1 MNMKFKK
8 FALVLAIVL
17 MASTFTPAFAS
28 PFADVPADH
37 WAYDAIVQ
45 LAAAG
50 LIEGYPDGTYGG
62 SRMMTRYEAAMVF
75 ARALQRLEGQIAAI
89 DLLPELDKV
98 KAELMAEIEAAKAAA
113 AAAAE
118 KQPVETTIVERV
130 IVQQELDEETAARVR
145 ANAVAVEALEG
156 DMAYLE
162 ARMLGLLDG
171 IRYDLE
177 QLKNKP
183 EVEVPSMDEIEEL
196 IAKRIEE
203 AVLEAA
209 AAAKETTI
217 IERVVAT
224 TPELSKEDVEFIA
237 EALIRTQVQR
247 LELLIN
253 ENRAMIA
260 ALSDWVDEI
269 DGDVATLKEDVAGLK
284 TTVAA
289 LEKVRFSGKLSLDAE
304 KKIGGTTL
312 DIEQTGELNLNIKAS
327 DATDVRAFV
336 AWELSPFT
344 WKQKTL
350 ENYYVEVKSSTP
362 LSRLLVGRI
371 HNSNLSPFGYVLASG
386 HRGFGGVA
394 KVDIFDGL
402 ALDVFA
408 GQSGEGSGEFD
419 AAAALS
425 YKFADEIGLKLKG
438 KATKPHSGQLKDY
451 AAGVG
456 IFGKIAGIEYTGD
469 FAMDFSQ
476 QDKNYIGVGTVKATF
491 GDLSLDAKVAYQE
504 KNYTVMSELLYKEN
518 YRLGVEG
525 GLGTKFGPL
534 SLNARAYYEG
544 LTHAANDDDQNAVA
558 EGPTGFFAFKADA
571 SAKFD
576 LFVPVTLSGEVMG
589 AQENKVSPETKLRA
603 LAKLAVAQK
612 NELGL
617 RYGVSAAYEHN
628 AWANNQPDWRNADD
642 YGDEDNAT
650 FTANVGYGI
659 DLSSAKFDV
668 DYKAAFVLP
677 IIKDDD
683 TDRGYTLTH
692 NIDLAYAFTKDV
704 KLTLGGT
711 VKQTIPK
718 DANTGTLTN
727 EFGYKAGLSVSF

>member
-75 ARALQRLEGQIAAI
+75 ARALQRLEGQIAAM

-130 IVQQELDEETAARVR
+130 IVQEELDEEAAALVR
-145 ANAVAVEALEG
+145 ANQVAVEALEG

-162 ARMLGLLDG
+162 ARMLGLIDG

-177 QLKNKP
+177 QLKNQP

-203 AVLEAA
+203 AIVEAA

-284 TTVAA
+284 TTVAE
-289 LEKVRFSGKLSLDAE
+289 LEKVQFSGSLSLTGE
-304 KKIGGTTL
+304 KEIDKPEFVFT
-312 DIEQTGELNLNIKAS
+312 QTGKLNLNVKAS
-327 DATDVRAFV
+327 EATNVKAFV
-336 AWELSPFT
+336 DWKLAPQTEDAFAELN
-344 WKQKTL
+344 K
-350 ENYYVEVKSSTP
+350 YGVEVTSTTP
-362 LSRLLVGRI
+362 LKRLLVGYVDKG
-371 HNSNLSPFGYVLASG
+371 NLSPFGYVLASN
-386 HRGFGGVA
+386 HYKFGGVA
-394 KVDIFDGL
+394 KVEIIDDL
-402 ALDVFA
+402 TLELFA
-408 GQSGEGSGEFD
+408 GAD
-419 AAAALS
+419 DKTAADGAVALS
-425 YKFADEIGLKLKG
+425 YKFIPELGLKLKG
-438 KATKPHSGQLKDY
+438 AAHKPYSGMFEKY
-451 AAGVG
+451 AAGIG
-456 IFGKIAGIEYTGD
+456 LFGTVAGIEYTGD

-504 KNYTVMSELLYKEN
+504 KNYTVMSELLDKGN

-544 LTHAANDDDQNAVA
+544 LTHAVNDDDPSAVA

-589 AQENKVSPETKLRA
+589 AQENKVNPETKLRA
-603 LAKLAVAQK
+603 LAKLAVAQE

-628 AWANNQPDWRNADD
+628 AWAESKPNWKNAAH
-642 YGDEDNAT
+642 YGDKDNAT

-677 IIKDDD
+677 IIKDGQ
-683 TDRGYTLTH
+683 TDRDYTLTH